1 MILEQGIVPAEAIG
15 PAAET
20 IVQAGI
26 GAMAFLGLERDQRS
40 DRSSLD
46 PGVTAEQMHS
56 LMDLLGVA
64 KEEEQDENSKPPS
77 VNPAA
82 RTGGKPSQAPPN
94 MKVAVREPKKKDKQA
109 IWLPEEFKAASGV
122 VVKNDG
128 DDRAIPR
135 YEVLP
140 RQRLQASDAYL
151 NLQDMDPSS
160 DRCQELLIKIWLP
173 GTQLKDISL
182 DVLEDR
188 ILLQAPKHQLNLALP
203 HRVRKDSGNAKWDK
217 LAGML
222 SVVVPVDQKVV
233 IDRSNSVF
241 E

>member
-1 MILEQGIVPAEAIG
+1 
-15 PAAET
+15 
-20 IVQAGI
+20 
-26 GAMAFLGLERDQRS
+26 MAFLGLERDQRS

-222 SVVVPVDQKVV
+222 SVVVPVDQKVKYFSRADE
-233 IDRSNSVF
+233 IFAD
-241 E
+241 